1 MKKIIVFLMMIILVS
16 GCGKNNTEKAT
27 QYLLKNQRND
37 VTVVVFTNKSLED
50 SFIESLQKNIDY
62 INNDLKIDKPITN
75 VSFINIREDQTYN
88 YQKIYDLVD
97 FPQITLFEKD
107 EIVLETTDSDELVN
121 YYKE

>member
-1 MKKIIVFLMMIILVS
+1 MKKIVVILIMIVLVS

>member
-16 GCGKNNTEKAT
+16 GCGENNTEKAT